1 MRLIDA
7 DKIRYTSDADTSE
20 PNAIYKVTKDEIEAL
35 PTVDA
40 VPIIRCGG
48 DCKYSDWYLS
58 GGTALCYC
66 TMHGVSGLKAEDY
79 CSKGEKE

>member
-40 VPIIRCGG
+40 VPVVRC
-48 DCKYSDWYLS
+48 DECPFNPYRD
-58 GGTALCYC
+58 
-66 TMHGVSGLKAEDY
+66 EDND
-79 CSKGEKE
+79 GND